1 MAATMEQV
9 VSGLAKYI
17 NAEFVEQVDGLKK
30 WAVIGVASLA
40 AGKVDA
46 VGAAIQ
52 KSQIASSFGVV
63 GEDGSID
70 IDALKACLDAAADS
84 TGPVVQQIPL
94 LGPVT
99 FKKEDIQK
107 LYDFIVKS

>member
-9 VSGLAKYI
+9 VTGLAKYI

-30 WAVIGVASLA
+30 WAVIGAASLA
-40 AGKVDA
+40 VGKMEA
-46 VGAAIQ
+46 VGDTIQ
-52 KSQIASSFGVV
+52 KSQIARSFGVI
-63 GEDGSID
+63 GEDGGID
-70 IDALKACLDAAADS
+70 IDALKACLDAAAEK

-107 LYDFIVKS
+107 IYDYIKNS